1 MDKDVIKEHLFW
13 RWLARGIAA
22 LVLLITALSGPRVF
36 ELDKTVGDVIKI
48 GAIAHRGIEKATK
61 RWTPTADHL
70 SEGLPRHRVRM
81 VPALSV
87 ISVNARKPRA
97 SCAVIFSKLKASS

>member
-1 MDKDVIKEHLFW
+1 

-22 LVLLITALSGPRVF
+22 LALLITALSGPRVF
-36 ELDKTVGDVIKI
+36 ALDKTVGDV
-48 GAIAHRGIEKATK
+48 IAHRGIEKATK

-97 SCAVIFSKLKASS
+97 SCAVNFSKLKASS